1 MATGSKCP
9 VCGAHGPND
18 MPPCGC
24 DISAAVEYASLISD
38 ICKLSA
44 YDHGKRRDLEQ
55 QVFQRLG
62 YETTVNKRGYCIR
75 RPGESH
81 WQSQPQILSDF
92 GTAVSYTIGHR
103 YGTLDHPLE
112 QNWYIREMCETSEP
126 VNPNGKRIAAWAI
139 RLHKIGKPYRDATA
153 ISPAAALVAAWL
165 RTHA

>member
-1 MATGSKCP
+1 
-9 VCGAHGPND
+9 
-18 MPPCGC
+18 
-24 DISAAVEYASLISD
+24 VEYAGLIAD

-62 YETTVNKRGYCIR
+62 YETTINKRGYMMR
-75 RPGESH
+75 KPGESH

-103 YGTLDHPLE
+103 YGELNHPLE
-112 QNWYIREMCETSEP
+112 KNWYVREMCETSETT
-126 VNPNGKRIAAWAI
+126 GGTRIAKWAVSI
-139 RLHKIGKPYRDATA
+139 HKKGQRFIGRVTA

-165 RTHA
+165 RTHT

>member
-18 MPPCGC
+18 TPPCGC
-24 DISAAVEYASLISD
+24 DIGAAVEYAGLIAD
-38 ICKLSA
+38 ICKLTA

-62 YETTVNKRGYCIR
+62 YETTINKRGYMMR
-75 RPGESH
+75 KPGESH

-103 YGTLDHPLE
+103 YGALDHPLE
-112 QNWYIREMCETSEP
+112 QNWYIQEMCEMSETTLP
-126 VNPNGKRIAAWAI
+126 GKKIAVWAV
-139 RLHKIGKPYRDATA
+139 RLGKANQISRDATA

-165 RTHA
+165 RTHT